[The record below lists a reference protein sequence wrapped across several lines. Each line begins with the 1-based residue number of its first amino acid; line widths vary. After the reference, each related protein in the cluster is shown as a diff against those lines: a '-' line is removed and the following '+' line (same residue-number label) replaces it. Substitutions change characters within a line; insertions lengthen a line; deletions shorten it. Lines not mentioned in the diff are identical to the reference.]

1 MTKPA
6 KSATAQENICHT
18 RQRERNFAMHED
30 KIRTAFYGEKRL
42 LTIAD
47 SYLKQAD
54 CRSRNEFINKA
65 IRHYIAYL
73 QKENDNEFLT
83 PALESVMSGMIGDSE
98 NRLARIL
105 FKLATEMSM
114 LLHVTASQYDI
125 TEEEIDQLRKFCVD
139 EVSRLNGNISLKNAV
154 RYQRED

>member
-1 MTKPA
+1 MYEEKV
-6 KSATAQENICHT
+6 
-18 RQRERNFAMHED
+18 
-30 KIRTAFYGEKRL
+30 RTAFYGETNL
-42 LTIAD
+42 LKMAD
-47 SYLKQAD
+47 NCLKQAD

-83 PALESVMSGMIGDSE
+83 PALESVLSGMIGDAE
-98 NRLARIL
+98 NRLSRII

-114 LLHVTASQYDI
+114 MFHFTASTYDV
-125 TEEEIDQLRKFCVD
+125 TEDDIDQLRKYCVD

-154 RYQRED
+154 RQQRSE